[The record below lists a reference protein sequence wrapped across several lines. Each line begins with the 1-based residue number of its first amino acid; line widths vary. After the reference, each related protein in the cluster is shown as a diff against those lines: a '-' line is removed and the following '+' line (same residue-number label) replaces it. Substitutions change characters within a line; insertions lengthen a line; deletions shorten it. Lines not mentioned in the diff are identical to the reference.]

1 MRALLDMLGE
11 VLHIL
16 RRSRTSA
23 GLLMLGMG
31 LFWVLLFE
39 LLLLSGSSRLL
50 MSGAFRQVPADLYLT
65 ATAGEGDRKR
75 ISALVDS
82 LDQLEWSRLVSP
94 EAAAVEFR
102 EAFGQDPVALL
113 GENPFPWSIEVR
125 LPLGGD
131 LQRMQ
136 AQLDWLA
143 ADPAVE
149 EVRTSG
155 SLLDRVARRLRLV
168 ATWLSGSLL
177 AILGINALLL
187 KLAWRSIL
195 RHWSREMRV
204 MALLGASPAR
214 IRAPLLV
221 TAALQGLLPALAAWG
236 LCRFQLAFL
245 ARFGLELTSPVPL
258 WTLLPLSALLLPL
271 LEWITLARQVRRSYD
286 RA

>member
-1 MRALLDMLGE
+1 MRATLDMLGE
-11 VLHIL
+11 VLRIL

-39 LLLLSGSSRLL
+39 LLLLTGSSRLL
-50 MSGAFRQVPADLYLT
+50 MSGAFRQVPADVYLT
-65 ATAGEGDRKR
+65 AQAGPEDRAR
-75 ISALVDS
+75 LSFLVDS

-102 EAFGQDPVALL
+102 EAFDQDPVALL

-131 LQRMQ
+131 LERMK
-136 AQLDWLA
+136 AQLEWLGSH
-143 ADPAVE
+143 PAVE
-149 EVRTSG
+149 EVHTSG
-155 SLLDRVARRLRLV
+155 SLLERVALRVRLL
-168 ATWLSGSLL
+168 ATWLTGSLL

-204 MALLGASPAR
+204 MALLGASPSR
-214 IRAPLLV
+214 IRAPLLL

-236 LCRFQLAFL
+236 LCLFQLAFL
-245 ARFGLELTSPVPL
+245 ARFGLPLTSPVPL
-258 WTLLPLSALLLPL
+258 WSLLPLSALLLPL
-271 LEWITLARQVRRSYD
+271 LEWISLAREVRRAYD